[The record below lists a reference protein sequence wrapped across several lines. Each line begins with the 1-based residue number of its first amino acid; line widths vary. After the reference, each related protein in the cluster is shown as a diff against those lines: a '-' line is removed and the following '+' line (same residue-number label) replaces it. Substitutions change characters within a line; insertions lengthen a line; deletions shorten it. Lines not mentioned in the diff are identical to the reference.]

1 MRVLLPARDEWIDL
15 SVNSEISYQ
24 ERSLTVASSPELDH
38 VIGIMKAIR
47 AKPPADI
54 HEARAILNQAFGEF
68 TLPSDVTVFDIDA
81 GGVPCQWI
89 TAPDVSQDRL
99 IIYYHGGAY
108 STCSSATHQ
117 DLISRL
123 SRASGA
129 AALGVDYR
137 LAPEHPFPAAVDD
150 SIAAYNWA
158 LGHGFEESNI
168 VLAGD
173 SAGGGLVLSVL
184 LSARDSGIP
193 MPTAG
198 VCFSPW
204 VDLECTGESMVANDH
219 LDDFIKYGG
228 LSARAQSYLGSADP
242 KHPLASPLHA
252 DLRGLP
258 PLLVH
263 VGSAE
268 TLLDDSSRLVEVA
281 KKAGVEVTL
290 KIWDDMVHVWQAFA
304 SILPEGRQSIEESSA
319 FIRERMG

>member
-1 MRVLLPARDEWIDL
+1 MA
-15 SVNSEISYQ
+15 
-24 ERSLTVASSPELDH
+24 TSPELDH

-47 AKPPADI
+47 AKPPADL
-54 HEARAILNQAFGEF
+54 HEARAVLDKAFGEF
-68 TLPSDVTVFDIDA
+68 KPSSDVTVFDIDA

-89 TAPDVSQDRL
+89 TAPGVPQDRL

-108 STCSSATHQ
+108 AACSPTTHQ

-158 LGHGFEESNI
+158 LGHGFEASNI

-184 LSARDSGIP
+184 LAARDTGAP
-193 MPTAG
+193 LPAAG

-204 VDLECTGESMVANDH
+204 VDLECTGESMAANDH
-219 LDDFIKYGG
+219 LDDFIKYSG
-228 LSARAQSYLGSADP
+228 LSARAQSYLGGADA
-242 KHPLASPLHA
+242 KHPWASALYA
-252 DLRGLP
+252 DLTGLP

-268 TLLDDSSRLVEVA
+268 TLLDDSTRLVDVA
-281 KKAGVEVTL
+281 QKAGVDVTL
-290 KIWDDMVHVWQAFA
+290 KIWEDMVHVWQAFA
-304 SILPEGRQSIEESSA
+304 SILPEGQQSIEESGA
-319 FIRERMG
+319 FIREKLG

>member
-1 MRVLLPARDEWIDL
+1 MA
-15 SVNSEISYQ
+15 
-24 ERSLTVASSPELDH
+24 TSPQLDR
-38 VIGIMKAIR
+38 VIGIMMAIR
-47 AKPPADI
+47 SKPPADI
-54 HEARAILNQAFGEF
+54 HETRAVLDQAFGEF
-68 TLPSDVTVFDIDA
+68 KPAPDVTVFEIDA
-81 GGVPCQWI
+81 AGVPCQWI
-89 TAPDVSQDRL
+89 TAPGVPQDRL
-99 IIYYHGGAY
+99 IIYLHGGAY
-108 STCSSATHQ
+108 AACSPTTHQ

-137 LAPEHPFPAAVDD
+137 LAPEDPFPAAVDD
-150 SIAAYNWA
+150 SIATYNWA
-158 LGHGFEESNI
+158 LGHGFEPSNI

-184 LSARDSGIP
+184 LAARDAGTP
-193 MPTAG
+193 LPAAG

-204 VDLECTGESMVANDH
+204 VDLECSGESMAANDH

-228 LSARAQSYLGSADP
+228 LSARAESYLGGADP
-242 KHPLASPLHA
+242 ENPLASALFA

-268 TLLDDSSRLVEVA
+268 TLLDDSTRLAALA
-281 KKAGVEVTL
+281 KKAGVDLTL

-304 SILPEGRQSIEESSA
+304 SILPEGQQSIEETGA
-319 FIRERMG
+319 FIREKLG

>member
-1 MRVLLPARDEWIDL
+1 M
-15 SVNSEISYQ
+15 
-24 ERSLTVASSPELDH
+24 ASSPELDR

-47 AKPPADI
+47 AKPPVDI
-54 HEARAILNQAFGEF
+54 HEARAVLDKAFGEF
-68 TLPSDVTVFDIDA
+68 KPPSDVTVFEIDA

-89 TAPDVSQDRL
+89 TAPDVPQDRL

-108 STCSSATHQ
+108 AACSPTTHQ

-137 LAPEHPFPAAVDD
+137 LAPEHPFPTAVND
-150 SIAAYNWA
+150 SIAAYRWA
-158 LGHGFEESNI
+158 LGHGFEPSNI

-184 LSARDSGIP
+184 LAVRDAGVP
-193 MPTAG
+193 LPAAG

-204 VDLECTGESMVANDH
+204 VDLECTGESMSANDH

-228 LSARAQSYLGSADP
+228 LLARAQSYLGGADP
-242 KHPLASPLHA
+242 KHPWASALYA
-252 DLRGLP
+252 DLTGLP

-268 TLLDDSSRLVEVA
+268 TLLDDSTRLVGVA
-281 KKAGVEVTL
+281 KRAGVDITL
-290 KIWDDMVHVWQAFA
+290 KIWEDMVHVWQVFA
-304 SILPEGRQSIEESSA
+304 SILPEGQQSIEESGA
-319 FIRERMG
+319 FIQEKLG

>member
-1 MRVLLPARDEWIDL
+1 MA
-15 SVNSEISYQ
+15 
-24 ERSLTVASSPELDH
+24 TSPQLDR
-38 VIGIMKAIR
+38 VIGIMMAIR
-47 AKPPADI
+47 SKPPADI
-54 HEARAILNQAFGEF
+54 QEARAVLDQAFGEF
-68 TLPSDVTVFDIDA
+68 KPAPDVTVFEIDA
-81 GGVPCQWI
+81 AGVPCQWI
-89 TAPDVSQDRL
+89 TAPDVPQDRL
-99 IIYYHGGAY
+99 IIYLHGGAY
-108 STCSSATHQ
+108 AACSPTTHQ

-137 LAPEHPFPAAVDD
+137 LAPEDPFPAAVDD
-150 SIAAYNWA
+150 SVATYNWA
-158 LGHGFEESNI
+158 LGHGFEPSNI

-184 LSARDSGIP
+184 LAARDAGTP
-193 MPTAG
+193 LPAAG

-204 VDLECTGESMVANDH
+204 VDLECSGESMAANDH

-228 LSARAQSYLGSADP
+228 LSARAESYLGGADP
-242 KHPLASPLHA
+242 KNPLASALFA

-268 TLLDDSSRLVEVA
+268 TLLDDSTRLAALA
-281 KKAGVEVTL
+281 KKAGVDLTL

-304 SILPEGRQSIEESSA
+304 SILPEGQRSIEETGT
-319 FIRERMG
+319 FIREKLG

>member
-1 MRVLLPARDEWIDL
+1 MA
-15 SVNSEISYQ
+15 
-24 ERSLTVASSPELDH
+24 TSPQLDR
-38 VIGIMKAIR
+38 VIGIMMAIR
-47 AKPPADI
+47 SKPTADI
-54 HEARAILNQAFGEF
+54 HEARAVLDQAFGEF
-68 TLPSDVTVFDIDA
+68 KPAPDVTVFEIDA
-81 GGVPCQWI
+81 AGVPCQWI
-89 TAPDVSQDRL
+89 TAPDVPQDRL
-99 IIYYHGGAY
+99 IIYLHGGAY
-108 STCSSATHQ
+108 AACSPTTHQ

-137 LAPEHPFPAAVDD
+137 LAPEDPFPAAVDD
-150 SIAAYNWA
+150 SIATYNWA
-158 LGHGFEESNI
+158 LGHGFEPSNI

-184 LSARDSGIP
+184 LAARDAGTP
-193 MPTAG
+193 LPAAG

-204 VDLECTGESMVANDH
+204 VDLECSGESMAANDH

-228 LSARAQSYLGSADP
+228 LSARAESYLGGADP
-242 KHPLASPLHA
+242 ENPLASALFA

-268 TLLDDSSRLVEVA
+268 TLLDDSTRLAALA
-281 KKAGVEVTL
+281 KKAGVDLTL

-304 SILPEGRQSIEESSA
+304 SILPEGQQSIEETGT
-319 FIRERMG
+319 FIREKLG

>member
-1 MRVLLPARDEWIDL
+1 MA
-15 SVNSEISYQ
+15 
-24 ERSLTVASSPELDH
+24 TSPQLDR
-38 VIGIMKAIR
+38 VIGIMIAIR
-47 AKPPADI
+47 SKPSPDI
-54 HEARAILNQAFGEF
+54 HETRAVLDQAFGEF
-68 TLPSDVTVFDIDA
+68 KPAPDVTVFEIDA
-81 GGVPCQWI
+81 AGVPCQWI
-89 TAPDVSQDRL
+89 TAPDVPQDRL
-99 IIYYHGGAY
+99 IIYLHGGAY
-108 STCSSATHQ
+108 AACSPTTHQ

-137 LAPEHPFPAAVDD
+137 LAPEDPFPAAVDD
-150 SIAAYNWA
+150 SIATYNWA
-158 LGHGFEESNI
+158 LGHGFEPSNI

-184 LSARDSGIP
+184 LAARDAGTP
-193 MPTAG
+193 LPAAG

-204 VDLECTGESMVANDH
+204 VDLECSGESMAANDH

-228 LSARAQSYLGSADP
+228 LSARAESYLGGADP
-242 KHPLASPLHA
+242 ENPLASALFA

-268 TLLDDSSRLVEVA
+268 TLLDDSTRLAALA
-281 KKAGVEVTL
+281 KKAGVDLTL

-304 SILPEGRQSIEESSA
+304 SILPEGQQSIEETGA
-319 FIRERMG
+319 FIREKLG

>member
-1 MRVLLPARDEWIDL
+1 MA
-15 SVNSEISYQ
+15 
-24 ERSLTVASSPELDH
+24 TSPELDR

-47 AKPPADI
+47 SKPPADI
-54 HEARAILNQAFGEF
+54 HEARAVLDKAFGEYK
-68 TLPSDVTVFDIDA
+68 PASDVTVFDIDA

-89 TAPDVSQDRL
+89 TAPDVPQDRL
-99 IIYYHGGAY
+99 IIYFHGGAY
-108 STCSSATHQ
+108 AACSPTTHQ

-150 SIAAYNWA
+150 AIAAYDWA
-158 LGHGFEESNI
+158 LGHGFAPSNI

-173 SAGGGLVLSVL
+173 SAGGGLVLSVML
-184 LSARDSGIP
+184 AAKDAGVPLPA
-193 MPTAG
+193 AG

-204 VDLECTGESMVANDH
+204 VDLECSGESMAANDH

-228 LSARAQSYLGSADP
+228 LSARAQSYLGGADP
-242 KHPLASPLHA
+242 KHPWASALFA

-258 PLLVH
+258 PLLLH
-263 VGSAE
+263 VGSVE
-268 TLLDDSSRLVEVA
+268 TLLDDSTRLAALAED
-281 KKAGVEVTL
+281 AGVHVTL

-304 SILPEGRQSIEESSA
+304 AILPEGRQSIEEA
-319 FIRERMG
+319 GEFIRERLG

>member
-1 MRVLLPARDEWIDL
+1 MA
-15 SVNSEISYQ
+15 
-24 ERSLTVASSPELDH
+24 TSPQLDR
-38 VIGIMKAIR
+38 VIGIMMAIR
-47 AKPPADI
+47 SKPAADI
-54 HEARAILNQAFGEF
+54 HETRAVLDQAFGEF
-68 TLPSDVTVFDIDA
+68 KPAPDVTVFEIDA
-81 GGVPCQWI
+81 AGVPCQWI
-89 TAPDVSQDRL
+89 TAPDVPQDRL
-99 IIYYHGGAY
+99 IIYLHGGAY
-108 STCSSATHQ
+108 AACSPTTHQ

-137 LAPEHPFPAAVDD
+137 LAPEDPFPAAVDD
-150 SIAAYNWA
+150 SIATYNWA
-158 LGHGFEESNI
+158 LGHGFEPSNI

-184 LSARDSGIP
+184 LAARDAGTP
-193 MPTAG
+193 LPAAG

-204 VDLECTGESMVANDH
+204 VDLECSGESMAANDH

-228 LSARAQSYLGSADP
+228 LLARAESYLGGADP
-242 KHPLASPLHA
+242 ENPLASALFA

-268 TLLDDSSRLVEVA
+268 TLLDDSTRLAALA
-281 KKAGVEVTL
+281 KKAGVDLTL

-304 SILPEGRQSIEESSA
+304 SILPEGQQSIEETGA
-319 FIRERMG
+319 FIREKLG